1 MPGEQVIASPG
12 SRSSL
17 RSAVVGGLAWK
28 GASQVVLQI
37 LRLVLAISL
46 ARLLSPE
53 EVGIA
58 AMVIVFATFIVPFA
72 DLGLGAALVQRPKV
86 TPVDVSTVFWASLGA
101 GASFTLLGLVAAH
114 PLSAFYGEADVAPL
128 FMVLSFAFVITSLS
142 ATHRSLLVRE
152 LRFRDLETRLVVS
165 YALGVPAAIVVAAT
179 THSAWAFVTFELVA
193 ASVSTLLLWLMMR
206 WRPTFAFSRSTFR
219 NFGVFGIQVLGS
231 RLFLDL
237 SQIVDK
243 LVVGRWLGAAPL
255 GVYALGSSVVLG
267 PMARVAAPI
276 QEVLF
281 PAFSRVQGN
290 NEQIR
295 DAWLRSVRL
304 LATVVAPAMLGMIVV
319 AGDFVPVL
327 LGDRWAD
334 AVPVVRLLA
343 VAGMVVA
350 LQSMSSI
357 VLQAIDRPRQAMAL
371 AALSLASAVS
381 AIAIGLRWGVTGVAA
396 AYAIQAVL
404 VTPAYVFVSTR
415 RLGVAPFSVV
425 RAVAGPASGRG
436 TDGRTR
442 SWRARCTT

>member
-1 MPGEQVIASPG
+1 
-12 SRSSL
+12 
-17 RSAVVGGLAWK
+17 
-28 GASQVVLQI
+28 
-37 LRLVLAISL
+37 
-46 ARLLSPE
+46 
-53 EVGIA
+53 
-58 AMVIVFATFIVPFA
+58 
-72 DLGLGAALVQRPKV
+72 
-86 TPVDVSTVFWASLGA
+86 
-101 GASFTLLGLVAAH
+101 
-114 PLSAFYGEADVAPL
+114 
-128 FMVLSFAFVITSLS
+128 MVLSLAFVITSLS

-152 LRFRDLETRLVVS
+152 LRFRDLETRLVFS
-165 YALGVPAAIVVAAT
+165 YAVGVPSAIAVAVI
-179 THSAWAFVTFELVA
+179 THSAWAFVTFELVT

-267 PMARVAAPI
+267 PMARVAAPV

-290 NEQIR
+290 KEQIR

-425 RAVAGPASGRG
+425 RAAAGPTSGRG